1 MPPSTRV
8 AMSCAPANA
17 ACPPYDPRLSPKTTS
32 LGRLSRWQID
42 PLRIDRVEQRPACG
56 HRGFAIGDECQRA
69 GKERV
74 LHRRDGGVAALDVFE
89 SGRHVVVHPA
99 AAGGGHYCQDG
110 TVEAAGALEFVDDP
124 LRDTVDGIRRL
135 TAGVHADGFASRPG
149 RSARKS
155 APQTARYP

>member
-1 MPPSTRV
+1 MLPRTRPV
-8 AMSCAPANA
+8 PVRSEALAEN
-17 ACPPYDPRLSPKTTS
+17 DK
-32 LGRLSRWQID
+32 LGALVERQID

-74 LHRRDGGVAALDVFE
+74 LHRRDGGIAALDVFE

-135 TAGVHADGFASRPG
+135 TVSVRGWVASRPG